1 MIRQL
6 EMFYYANKDRA
17 FKLGT
22 WDCSILVREW
32 FEFIHCRKIEIDPF
46 DKQNVSIIDNVDR
59 YLNRT
64 KTRATGNIALFKSNN
79 PTLGIVKE
87 NMILALSP
95 TGITAVKNK
104 PLIMWS
110 IKSCRQ

>member
-6 EMFYYANKDRA
+6 EMFYYANQDRD
-17 FKLGT
+17 FEYGT
-22 WDCSILVREW
+22 WDCSIFVKEW
-32 FEFIHCRKIEIDPF
+32 FEFVHCKKIEIDRF
-46 DKQNVSIIDNVDR
+46 DKENVSIIDNMDR

-64 KTRATGNIALFKSNN
+64 VKQWTGNIALFKSDK
-79 PTLGIVKE
+79 PTLGIIKD